1 MFFKCNAKRV
11 FLCHQMLPIFSTVNL
26 AYVPEINIV
35 GRDYSNLRHLKES
48 VMGLQVRAFK
58 NWASAYK
65 DC

>member
-1 MFFKCNAKRV
+1 MQCQKSF
-11 FLCHQMLPIFSTVNL
+11 FLCHQMLSIFSTVNL

-48 VMGLQVRAFK
+48 VMGQQVRAFK

>member
-1 MFFKCNAKRV
+1 MPKEFF
-11 FLCHQMLPIFSTVNL
+11 FCHQMLSLFSTVNL

-58 NWASAYK
+58 NCNKWASAYK
-65 DC
+65 DY

>member
-1 MFFKCNAKRV
+1 M
-11 FLCHQMLPIFSTVNL
+11 CHQMLSLFSTVNL

-48 VMGLQVRAFK
+48 VMGQQVRAFK